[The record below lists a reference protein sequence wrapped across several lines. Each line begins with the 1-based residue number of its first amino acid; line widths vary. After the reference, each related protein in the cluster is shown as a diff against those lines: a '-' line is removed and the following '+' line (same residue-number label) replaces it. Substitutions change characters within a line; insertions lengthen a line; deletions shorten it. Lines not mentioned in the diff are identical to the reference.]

1 MPSKM
6 SQLKTFGEFWQRMWV
21 FVVIGFSLG
30 DPFLS
35 TAGTPKTIIF
45 RDDDAQAYFS
55 TDLLKFIT
63 DTLITNAIPQTLS
76 VIPANSNGDTL
87 TNDLELVEYLN
98 VIKDCPTVELALH
111 GYQHT
116 RHEFEDLTLAQ
127 AETNLVAGLAV
138 MSQVLGVTP
147 VTFVPPYNVF
157 NTNTLTACKNKGFT
171 RFSAADYDE
180 PDAWGEA
187 PAGLLHVPTTVDFQ
201 DWDNDGQFKSSAAI
215 IQEAQNSLD
224 VNDVAVFQ
232 LHFWAL
238 GDTNEPQ
245 QLVPENYQILL
256 DVINWARQKQ
266 TNGVALMTIGQYTR
280 SAAMT
285 LPVANFTAAP
295 LNGFAPLSVTFTDTS
310 TAGIGTITNRQW
322 SLGNSDITNITTTHL
337 IRTGISAGTY
347 SVTLIVRDNTGASS
361 TNTKAALI
369 QVATVPKPVF
379 VGDNRSFS
387 VTLGPEGQSTATFTI
402 MATNGVKYQILHND
416 DLRLTNG
423 WKAVIPPNWIS
434 GTNEP
439 IILQDTNTV
448 GVTQRFYRI
457 EAKSKD
463 AD

>member
-1 MPSKM
+1 M
-6 SQLKTFGEFWQRMWV
+6 

-30 DPFLS
+30 APFLS
-35 TAGTPKTIIF
+35 HAGTRKTIIF

-55 TDLLKFIT
+55 TDLLKVIT
-63 DTLITNAIPQTLS
+63 DTLITNNIPQTIS
-76 VIPANSNGDTL
+76 VVPAHINGETL
-87 TNDLELVEYLN
+87 GDDPELVEYLN
-98 VIKDCPTVELALH
+98 AIKDYPSVELALH

-116 RHEFEDLTLAQ
+116 KNEFGNLTLAK
-127 AETNLVAGLAV
+127 AETNIVAGLAV
-138 MSQVLGVTP
+138 MSQVLGVRP
-147 VTFVPPYNVF
+147 VTFVAPYNVF
-157 NTNTLTACKNKGFT
+157 NTNTLTACKKHGFT
-171 RFSAADYDE
+171 HFSAAAYND
-180 PDAWGEA
+180 PNAWTNA

-201 DWDNDGQFKSSAAI
+201 DWDKDGQFKSSAAI

-232 LHFWAL
+232 IHFWAL

-245 QLVPENYQILL
+245 QLIPENYQTLL
-256 DVINWARQKQ
+256 DVINWVLQKQ
-266 TNGVALMTIGQYTR
+266 SNGVALMTIGQFTR
-280 SAAMT
+280 SETMT
-285 LPVANFTAAP
+285 LPVANFTASP
-295 LNGFAPLSVTFTDTS
+295 LNGFAPLTVTFTDTS
-310 TAGIGTITNRQW
+310 TAGIGAITNRQW
-322 SLGNSDITNITTTHL
+322 SLGNSDITNITSTHL
-337 IRTGISAGTY
+337 TRIGLSAGTY

-369 QVATVPKPVF
+369 HVATVPKPVF
-379 VGDNRSFS
+379 VGDNRAFS

-423 WKAVIPPNWIS
+423 WTAVIPPNWIS

-448 GVTQRFYRI
+448 GVMQRFYRI